1 MSTYRPHASHFPSVR
16 TLTVTAIMT
25 AMAYVL
31 MLLEFSVPFVPSFL
45 KFDLSDLPA
54 FLTAFALSPAA
65 GVSVELLKNLL
76 HLPFTA
82 TGGVGELANFLVGAA
97 LVLPAGLIYSAR
109 QTRTGAAIGAV
120 LGTLVAGI
128 VSIPVNFYITYPF
141 YTNFMPMDAILGMYQ
156 AIIPAADTLL
166 KALLIVNLPFTVIK
180 GAINLIITYF
190 LYKPLSPLLKGTKN
204 SHKSA

>member
-1 MSTYRPHASHFPSVR
+1 MPSKRFFTSGSISVR
-16 TLTVTAIMT
+16 ALTVTAIMT

-45 KFDLSDLPA
+45 KFDFSDLPA
-54 FLTAFALSPAA
+54 FLAAFAISPAA

-76 HLPFTA
+76 HLPFTT

-97 LVLPAGLIYSAR
+97 LVLPAGWIYSSR
-109 QTRTGAAIGAV
+109 RTRSGAAIGAV
-120 LGTLVAGI
+120 LGTLTAGM
-128 VSIPVNFYITYPF
+128 VSIPVNYYITYPF

-166 KALLIVNLPFTVIK
+166 KALLIVNLPFTVVK
-180 GAINLIITYF
+180 GVINLTITF
-190 LYKPLSPLLKGTKN
+190 LIYKPLSPLLKGTKN
-204 SHKSA
+204 PRKTS